1 MISSKTIKILKI
13 ILFIFIFIFLWI
25 KYDQY
30 STQLK
35 LLLLLNENNAC
46 SFDNIVGCQMSKIR
60 HRTFLYIIWGGA
72 GFGSEINQLLL
83 AFAYSIST
91 KRHFLIDSRQW
102 NYGNFNHYFN
112 ISSTNYY
119 FQSNRQF
126 LVENNALNNEIDH
139 LKTTRIG
146 TQVRKF
152 WLATRQ
158 VQSFEMK
165 RQVAQFLWKS
175 ISKETLNF
183 IENCQIKNFT
193 NYIGIHI
200 RKGDKLKSEAPS
212 ISLEKHIK
220 SIENIFNKT
229 KTIQNIFVASDDL
242 TVIKQ
247 FRHLKPIWNFF
258 QINYNNYQHTNRTGH
273 FQSKFNRLSFERKLF
288 ETRLLMCELQMLIN
302 SQYVLCSMY
311 SNMCRLLKIL
321 RYQHPATTISLDRSW
336 YPT

>member
-1 MISSKTIKILKI
+1 MIFSKIIKLLKI
-13 ILFIFIFIFLWI
+13 VLFILIFIFLWI

-30 STQLK
+30 STQLQ
-35 LLLLLNENNAC
+35 LLLLLNENTTC
-46 SFDNIVGCQMSKIR
+46 SFDNIVACQSSKIR

-91 KRHFLIDSRQW
+91 KRHFLIDSQQW

-126 LVENNALNNEIDH
+126 LVENNTLNNEIDH

-158 VQSFEMK
+158 VQSFEVK
-165 RQVAQFLWKS
+165 RKVAQFLWKS

-183 IENCQIKNFT
+183 IENCQIKTFT

-212 ISLEKHIK
+212 VSLEQHIK
-220 SIENIFNKT
+220 SIENIFDKT

-258 QINYNNYQHTNRTGH
+258 LINYNNYQDINRTGH
-273 FQSKFNRLSFERKLF
+273 FQSKFNHLSLERKLF

-302 SQYVLCSMY
+302 SQYVSCSMY
-311 SNMCRLLKIL
+311 SNICRLLKIL
-321 RYQHPATTISLDRSW
+321 RYQHPTTTVSLGRSW

>member
-1 MISSKTIKILKI
+1 MIFSKIIKLLKI
-13 ILFIFIFIFLWI
+13 VLFILIFIFLWI

-30 STQLK
+30 STQLQ
-35 LLLLLNENNAC
+35 LLLLLNENTTC
-46 SFDNIVGCQMSKIR
+46 SFDNIVACQSSKIR

-91 KRHFLIDSRQW
+91 KRHFLIDSQQW

-126 LVENNALNNEIDH
+126 LVENNTLNNEIDH

-158 VQSFEMK
+158 VQSFEVK
-165 RQVAQFLWKS
+165 RKVAQFLWKS

-212 ISLEKHIK
+212 VSLEQHIK

-258 QINYNNYQHTNRTGH
+258 QINYNNYQDINRTGH
-273 FQSKFNRLSFERKLF
+273 FQSKFNHLSLERKLF

-302 SQYVLCSMY
+302 SQYVSCSMY
-311 SNMCRLLKIL
+311 SNICRLLKIL
-321 RYQHPATTISLDRSW
+321 RYQHPTTTVSLGRSW